1 MIIRLPNKGE
11 PMKARTGKQAIR
23 VVIADDHPI
32 IREGLAAI
40 FRSEND
46 IKVVAEATDG
56 EEACQLY
63 DQLSP
68 DVLMLDL
75 RMPKKDALQVVIEL
89 MSSCRPARFAT
100 FMKSPSTSPTKAI
113 TVLIADDHPV
123 VREGLVAIFKSQKD
137 LKVIAEASN
146 GEEVCEICQ
155 KLSPDVL
162 LLDLRMPKKDGL
174 QAITELMAHGAT
186 KPRIIVM
193 TTYESEEDI
202 RRALKAGAKGYL
214 VKGTAPQQI
223 REAVRKVAEGES
235 LLPAAVAAKLAESMA
250 HPELSERERQ
260 VLQYM
265 ANGRSN
271 KEIGQVLYISENT
284 VKAHVKSILTKLDAM
299 GRTEAIAI
307 ALQRD

>member
-1 MIIRLPNKGE
+1 MIE
-11 PMKARTGKQAIR
+11 SER
-23 VVIADDHPI
+23 VVLTA
-32 IREGLAAI
+32 
-40 FRSEND
+40 
-46 IKVVAEATDG
+46 
-56 EEACQLY
+56 
-63 DQLSP
+63 
-68 DVLMLDL
+68 
-75 RMPKKDALQVVIEL
+75 
-89 MSSCRPARFAT
+89 
-100 FMKSPSTSPTKAI
+100 MKSSPESSTDVI
-113 TVLIADDHPV
+113 TVVIADDHPV

-137 LKVIAEASN
+137 IKVVAEASN
-146 GEEVCEICQ
+146 GEEACELCR

-174 QAITELMAHGAT
+174 QAITELMAHGGT

-202 RRALKAGAKGYL
+202 RRAFKAGAKADL

-223 REAVRKVAEGES
+223 RQAVRKVADGES
-235 LLPAAVAAKLAESMA
+235 LLPAAVRSKLAESMA

-260 VLQYM
+260 VLQCM

-284 VKAHVKSILTKLDAM
+284 VKAHVKSILTNLHAM

-307 ALQRD
+307 ALQRGLIRSR

>member
-1 MIIRLPNKGE
+1 MIESERVVLTA
-11 PMKARTGKQAIR
+11 MKSSPESSTDVIT
-23 VVIADDHPI
+23 VVIADDH
-32 IREGLAAI
+32 A
-40 FRSEND
+40 
-46 IKVVAEATDG
+46 
-56 EEACQLY
+56 
-63 DQLSP
+63 
-68 DVLMLDL
+68 
-75 RMPKKDALQVVIEL
+75 
-89 MSSCRPARFAT
+89 
-100 FMKSPSTSPTKAI
+100 
-113 TVLIADDHPV
+113 V

-137 LKVIAEASN
+137 IKVVAEATN
-146 GEEVCEICQ
+146 GEEALELCHQ
-155 KLSPDVL
+155 HLPDIL

-174 QAITELMAHGAT
+174 QVVAELTARRLSR
-186 KPRIIVM
+186 PRVIVM

-223 REAVRKVAEGES
+223 RESVRRVAAGES
-235 LLPAAVAAKLAESMA
+235 LLPANIAAKLAESMA

-307 ALQRD
+307 AIKRGLIKPVTGQQAAFNA